1 MTKKNKIILII
12 CIALFVLIVGVFFLI
27 KIYKI
32 ETNFI
37 STKDY
42 YLDSEVNLDN
52 NLSFFA
58 TTLIYNKGKLIK
70 TLEKNNPNLKVI
82 DIESKFP
89 FSLKVHVVE
98 REPLFYFIN
107 NEKYVIL
114 DGDLK
119 IIDIKE
125 SLDYSVKPIL
135 IKNEINQLEIS
146 KGDFLSLEE
155 TSFDNLIKQIDDI
168 IVENLKT
175 NLDFKVMFNQ
185 IEIKKVLS
193 PITLNYVNEVFLK
206 ANSGVEI
213 QLYDADNNLSNKFK
227 RANIMYVSLTP
238 KEKSEGVILT
248 FENTNNKIE
257 TRYFV

>member
-12 CIALFVLIVGVFFLI
+12 CIVLFALIVGVFFLI

-37 STKDY
+37 STKNY
-42 YLDSEVNLDN
+42 YLDNEVNLDN

-58 TTLIYNKGKLIK
+58 TTLIYNKNKLIK
-70 TLEKNNPNLKVI
+70 TLEKNNPNLKIV

-89 FSLKVHVVE
+89 FYLKVHVVE

-125 SLDYSVKPIL
+125 SLNYSVNPIL
-135 IKNEINQLEIS
+135 IKSEFNELEIN
-146 KGDFLSLEE
+146 KGDFLSLKEK
-155 TSFDNLIKQIDDI
+155 SFDILIKKIDDI

-185 IEIKKVLS
+185 IEIKNVLS
-193 PITLNYVNEVFLK
+193 PITLNYVNEIFLTT
-206 ANSGVEI
+206 NSGVEI

-227 RANIMYVSLTP
+227 RANLMYVSLSP
-238 KEKSEGVILT
+238 KEKSEGVILA
-248 FENTNNKIE
+248 FENTSNKIE

>member
-58 TTLIYNKGKLIK
+58 TTLIDNKGKLIK